1 MRTTKLT
8 LALAVAT
15 AFCATA
21 AWAGTD
27 SSKTI
32 TVSTS
37 VANNCIVAAN
47 STLTFPAYDPV
58 VANAATPAGDLPGT
72 GTFQVRCT
80 KGSTGVTIGMGLGGH
95 AASGGTALPRAMI
108 GAVASDLLTYHLYQ
122 PTGAALNTCG
132 GTTVWGNTT
141 GPGGDVLAV
150 GSTFWSNSANKTV
163 TVCGTIP
170 GAQDVSADTY
180 SDLVTITVNF

>member
-1 MRTTKLT
+1 MRSKN
-8 LALAVAT
+8 LALGLAAT
-15 AFCATA
+15 AAFFTAA

-27 SSKTI
+27 SSKNI
-32 TVSTS
+32 AVSTS

-47 STLTFPAYDPV
+47 STLAFNPYDPV
-58 VANAATPAGDLPGT
+58 VTNATTPAGDLTGT

-80 KGSTGVTIGMGLGGH
+80 KGSTGVTIGMGLGNH

-108 GAVASDLLTYHLYQ
+108 GGTSADLLTYHLYQ
-122 PTGAALNTCG
+122 PTGAALDTCG

-141 GPGGDVLAV
+141 GLGGNVLPV

-170 GAQDVSADTY
+170 GAQDVSADSY